1 MGGLGVG
8 VFVQATSGVR
18 LVNFCRGV
26 RTILL
31 RIIGTAVVLNWCAS
45 TGRRVLVVVVVVE
58 TTTVVVAAAA
68 VVAVAAVT
76 IAVAAVH
83 TTFVKFF
90 HLGCAILP
98 SSFVHLL

>member
-1 MGGLGVG
+1 M
-8 VFVQATSGVR
+8 
-18 LVNFCRGV
+18 
-26 RTILL
+26 
-31 RIIGTAVVLNWCAS
+31 
-45 TGRRVLVVVVVVE
+45 VE

-90 HLGCAILP
+90 HLGCAFLP

>member
-1 MGGLGVG
+1 LGVG

-18 LVNFCRGV
+18 LVNFYRGV

-45 TGRRVLVVVVVVE
+45 TERRVLVVVVVVE
-58 TTTVVVAAAA
+58 ITTVVVVAAAA
-68 VVAVAAVT
+68 VVAVVAVT
-76 IAVAAVH
+76 IAVAVVH

-98 SSFVHLL
+98 SSFVHFL

>member
-1 MGGLGVG
+1 VGGLGVG

-18 LVNFCRGV
+18 LVNFYRGV

-45 TGRRVLVVVVVVE
+45 TGRRVLMVVVVE

-68 VVAVAAVT
+68 AVAVAAVT

-83 TTFVKFF
+83 TTFVNFF
-90 HLGCAILP
+90 HLGCAFLP

>member
-1 MGGLGVG
+1 MGVG

-31 RIIGTAVVLNWCAS
+31 KIIGTAVVLNWCAS
-45 TGRRVLVVVVVVE
+45 TGRRVLVVVE
-58 TTTVVVAAAA
+58 TTIVVVAAAA

-98 SSFVHLL
+98 SSFVHLM